1 MINPLKLQYGNI
13 VRKGD
18 SQMKICISAISGS
31 LDAPVEPRF
40 GRSPY
45 FLIVDS
51 ESMDFE
57 TISNLASNAVGGAGI
72 QAAQTVASKGA
83 RVLITGSVG
92 PNAFQALSSAGIRVV
107 TGGSGTVREAVER
120 YKKGELAETM
130 GPTVSGHFGMGG
142 RFGRP

>member
-1 MINPLKLQYGNI
+1 
-13 VRKGD
+13 
-18 SQMKICISAISGS
+18 MKICVSAMSGNP
-31 LDAPVEPRF
+31 DAQIEPRF

-45 FLIVDS
+45 LLIVDS
-51 ESMDFE
+51 ESMEFE

-72 QAAQTVASKGA
+72 QAAQTVARKGA
-83 RVLITGSVG
+83 KVLITGSVG
-92 PNAFQALSSAGIRVV
+92 PNAFQALSSAGIKVV

-120 YKKGELAETM
+120 YKKGELTETR